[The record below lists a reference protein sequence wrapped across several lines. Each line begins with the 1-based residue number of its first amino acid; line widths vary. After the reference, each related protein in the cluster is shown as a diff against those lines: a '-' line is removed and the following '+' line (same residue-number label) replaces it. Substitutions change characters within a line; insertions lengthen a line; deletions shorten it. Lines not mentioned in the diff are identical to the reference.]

1 MVTIV
6 TDIDKIL
13 AETLLSGTHPE
24 LEELGISPE
33 VLTALLRPI
42 LSRLHAQAVEIAKH
56 VVKNEALIKEKN
68 NILRLKDKEIE
79 KLKRQIERFKQG
91 GSIEPPQATSENSSL
106 PPSKDPI
113 GMKRTSSLRIKS
125 GKKSGG
131 QPGHKGSTL
140 NQSEKPEITVQC
152 VPSTV
157 CPECGKAIDT
167 GQANVVETRQIWDL
181 PAPVVPV
188 ITEYQCM
195 ESVCTCGCH
204 CRGEFPKQATA
215 PVSYGPNIHAAVSYL
230 STFQNIPF
238 KRLSDAMYHLFG
250 VGMSQ
255 GTVSNIL
262 NRMKKAS
269 AKSYDEIQKEV
280 QSSKVAGA
288 DETGVKINGKGEWM
302 WTFQTDLA
310 TYLFADEKR
319 GREAIDKHFPNGLPN
334 TTLVTDRHASYFTM
348 NVENHQVC
356 LAHLLRNLIFMTQLV
371 PESDWFVRMLQLLRK
386 AIHTKKEVG
395 GALSE
400 EMRRRLEEELDALF
414 DDSPHVEDQS
424 KQKEM
429 NSFINGLKNKKNYM
443 LVFLTRD
450 DIPADNNGSERSVRP
465 VKTKMK
471 VSGQFKTFEGAQAYA
486 NLHSV
491 VQTARKKGNNPFEA
505 LVQIANSIV

>member
-1 MVTIV
+1 MITTV
-6 TDIDKIL
+6 TDIDRIL
-13 AETLLSGTHPE
+13 AETLLSGSHPE
-24 LEELGISPE
+24 LDDLGITPE
-33 VLTALLRPI
+33 VLAALLRPI
-42 LSRLHAQAVEIAKH
+42 LSRLHTQAVEMAKQ
-56 VVKNEALIKEKN
+56 VIEKEALIKEKN
-68 NILRLKDKEIE
+68 NILRLKNQEIE
-79 KLKRQIERFKQG
+79 KLKRQINDLKQG
-91 GSIEPPQATSENSSL
+91 GSVAPVQTTSENSSL

-113 GMKRTSSLRIKS
+113 GMKRTASLRQKS

-140 NQSEKPEITVQC
+140 NQSDMPEITIQC
-152 VPSTV
+152 IPSPV
-157 CPECGKAIDT
+157 CPKCGKAIDT
-167 GQANVVETRQIWDL
+167 CQTKVVEMRQTWDL
-181 PAPVVPV
+181 PVPIVPV

-204 CRGEFPKQATA
+204 CRGEFPQQVTA
-215 PVSYGPNIHAAVSYL
+215 PVSYGPNIHAAVGYL
-230 STFQNIPF
+230 STFQVIPF
-238 KRLSDAMYHLFG
+238 KRLADAMFHLFG
-250 VGMSQ
+250 VRMSQ

-269 AKSYDEIQKEV
+269 AGAYDEIRKEV
-280 QSSKVAGA
+280 QCSKVAGA
-288 DETGVKINGKGEWM
+288 DETGVKINGKGKWM
-302 WTFQTDLA
+302 WTFQTALA
-310 TYLFADEKR
+310 TYLFADDKR

-334 TTLVTDRHASYFTM
+334 ATLVTDRHASYFSM

-371 PESDWFVRMLQLLRK
+371 PESDWPVKMLQFLRK
-386 AIHTKKEVG
+386 AIHTKNEAG
-395 GALSE
+395 GAVSE
-400 EMRRRLEEELDALF
+400 EITRKLEEELDALF
-414 DDSPHVEDQS
+414 DDSPHIENES

-471 VSGQFKTFEGAQAYA
+471 VSGQFKTFGGAQAYA

-491 VQTARKKGNNPFEA
+491 VQTARKKGENPFEA
-505 LVQIANSIV
+505 LIRIANSLV